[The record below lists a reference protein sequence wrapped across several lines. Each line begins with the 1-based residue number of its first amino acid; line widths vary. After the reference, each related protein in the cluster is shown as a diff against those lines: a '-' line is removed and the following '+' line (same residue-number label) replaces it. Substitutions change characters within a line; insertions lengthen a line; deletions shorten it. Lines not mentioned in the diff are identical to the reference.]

1 MRNSEFWLAAQ
12 TASDRGAPKMRIGL
26 MRVTLLF
33 GSIAVAMALFLPP
46 MVADSVPRSFAYSA
60 GVDQMTTGSIMSA
73 QGVGSR
79 QYTIRRSILQEPG
92 SFCIVDGQGRAINNC

>member
-12 TASDRGAPKMRIGL
+12 TDSDRVGPKTRIGV

-46 MVADSVPRSFAYSA
+46 MVADNSPRSFAFA
-60 GVDQMTTGSIMSA
+60 PGIDRMATGSVA
-73 QGVGSR
+73 TPQGAGSR

-92 SFCIVDGQGRAINNC
+92 SFCIVDGYGRTVSDC